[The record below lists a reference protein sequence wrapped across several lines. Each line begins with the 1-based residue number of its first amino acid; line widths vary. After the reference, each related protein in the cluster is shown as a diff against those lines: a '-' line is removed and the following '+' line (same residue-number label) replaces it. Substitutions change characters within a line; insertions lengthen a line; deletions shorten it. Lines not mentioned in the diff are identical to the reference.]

1 VALLHTQVHDS
12 PGSADHHPYAPSEL
26 ARLAAAGYHYWAL
39 GHVHARRVLS
49 RDPPVVYAG
58 SLQGI
63 GWGEPG
69 AHGATLVDLSDR
81 SAPRHELRPVAPVR
95 WETLRVGGLEEA
107 GSLDGVLRRVEEAW
121 RDARGGER
129 TTAGGTTAEWMVRVE
144 LEGPTPLWRE
154 LGTPEDRETLGREL
168 AATLDALEVRVGA
181 DRVHPPVPLDE
192 RRRREDVLGLALRL
206 LEEVRGG
213 GADLPGVAPGEL
225 AGAPEPDAA
234 ARWIRRVLEDGDGEL
249 AARFL
254 TGEEP

>member
-1 VALLHTQVHDS
+1 
-12 PGSADHHPYAPSEL
+12 
-26 ARLAAAGYHYWAL
+26 
-39 GHVHARRVLS
+39 
-49 RDPPVVYAG
+49 
-58 SLQGI
+58 
-63 GWGEPG
+63 
-69 AHGATLVDLSDR
+69 
-81 SAPRHELRPVAPVR
+81 VAPVR

-121 RDARGGER
+121 RDARDGED
-129 TTAGGTTAEWMVRVE
+129 TAAGAAAPEWMVRVG

-168 AATLDALEVRVGA
+168 AAALDALEVRVGA
-181 DRVHPPVPLDE
+181 ERVHPPVPLDE

-213 GADLPGVAPGEL
+213 GADLPGVGPGEL

-234 ARWIRRVLEDGDGEL
+234 ERWIRRVLDGGDGEL

-254 TGEEP
+254 SGEER